1 MRLSRLCFILAA
13 ACAAAP
19 AGAATLGPHRAVYD
33 LSLASQ
39 TQDIVSAEGRIAFD
53 LTMPECGVYAL
64 DYRFVARFG
73 QESETTL
80 TDQRVV
86 TRESTDGRSFAFEA
100 WTYVDGMQQAHVKG
114 EASSGD
120 ELTSVEVELPAE
132 HSFDL
137 PLSQF
142 PLGHTAALI
151 AAARNGERIA
161 QLALYDGDE
170 DAEKLLTTTA
180 VLLPVADGVEATGP
194 AGEELEGMAAWK
206 VDESYF
212 NSDSDADG
220 LPIFHTR
227 YTLFENGV
235 SDDIFMD
242 FGDYALQG
250 SLSELTLGSRPAD
263 CES

>member
-1 MRLSRLCFILAA
+1 MRLSRLCCILAA
-13 ACAAAP
+13 AGAAAP

-86 TRESTDGRSFAFEA
+86 TREGTDGRSFEFEA

-114 EASSGD
+114 SASSEG
-120 ELTSVEVELPAE
+120 EVTTVETELPGE
-132 HSFDL
+132 RSFDL

-151 AAARNGERIA
+151 EAAQGGERIA
-161 QLALYDGDE
+161 QLALFDGDE
-170 DAEKLLTTTA
+170 DAEKLLTTTSI
-180 VLLPVADGVEATGP
+180 LLPVGSGTQKNGP
-194 AGEELEGMAAWK
+194 VGEGLAGMDSWK

-250 SLSELTLGSRPAD
+250 SLSELTLGSAPAD